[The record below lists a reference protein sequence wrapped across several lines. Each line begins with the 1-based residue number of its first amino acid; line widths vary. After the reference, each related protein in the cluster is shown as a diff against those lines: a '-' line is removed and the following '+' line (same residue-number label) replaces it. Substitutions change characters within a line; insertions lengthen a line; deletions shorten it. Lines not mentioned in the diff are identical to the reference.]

1 MKQIIFGIFAHPD
14 DAGFGPSGTLA
25 IAARDGADV
34 YLICTTCGGA
44 GVNVNGHENLADVRE
59 AEEKAA
65 AEVMGVK
72 SCEMLRY
79 EDGTLSNDKY
89 LEIADRVMTYI
100 RDIVTEPDTRVT
112 LITFDP
118 NGISGHIDHIVMS
131 HVTTFA
137 YLKLRDEMSIAL
149 KYFCIP
155 REFSP
160 TANTDWI
167 YAPKGR
173 TIAEIDDTI
182 DVRSV
187 RDQKIAAIRAHATQ
201 VNDANFHLS
210 RGDALFDE
218 HFIFYKD

>member
-14 DAGFGPSGTLA
+14 DAGFGPSGTLTM
-25 IAARDGADV
+25 AARGGADV
-34 YLICTTCGGA
+34 YLICATCGGA
-44 GVNVNGHENLADVRE
+44 GVNIDGHENLADVRE

-100 RDIVTEPDTRVT
+100 RGIVSEPDTRVT

-131 HVTTFA
+131 HVTTFV